1 MNGSGSQPSIWGIM
15 ASEYYR
21 RASED
26 AINGLQIV
34 VRETT
39 GLAFVALCNQ
49 GIDGKSKQRGQQ

>member
-1 MNGSGSQPSIWGIM
+1 M